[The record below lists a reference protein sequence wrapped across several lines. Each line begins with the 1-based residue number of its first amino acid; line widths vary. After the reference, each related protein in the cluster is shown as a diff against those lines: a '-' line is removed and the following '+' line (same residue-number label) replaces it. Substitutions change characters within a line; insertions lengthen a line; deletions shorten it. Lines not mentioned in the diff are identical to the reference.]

1 MLRVAF
7 LDYIIREANYILST
21 NKTIREAAKD
31 LNLSKSSLH
40 RHLMLLETF
49 DHELYLKIKNVF
61 FEHNKNRHIKGGLS
75 TKRKYSR

>member
-49 DHELYLKIKNVF
+49 DYELYLKIKNVF